1 MAEKPN
7 KKPKKLAGTVN
18 VTALATRAG
27 CSRTLILRLLR
38 RGLSAEQVV
47 LRAEERRARIA
58 ARSAS
63 NAKVNGLVN
72 GHAAAMDFPVVP
84 VPTMPTIP
92 PFAES
97 EKVKEFH
104 LATIRGLQAA
114 KLGGQVL
121 PLEPW
126 RSVVFT
132 AAHFLCNRL
141 RDLPDELRDEL
152 GPELTKLLRVRIHA
166 VVDEARRVQAW
177 EGARHGIPP
186 PPPEPP
192 EPVRARLS
200 HYERYLVGSRTGEVE
215 TIPRAEQMESSTW
228 MRQHPSISHS
238 EWFELKRLKNEWDAD
253 MGALLLRRRQWDLP
267 SELPDPPPEPEPE
280 PEPDAA

>member
-7 KKPKKLAGTVN
+7 KKRKKSDETPN
-18 VTALATRAG
+18 VTAIATRAG
-27 CSRTLILRLLR
+27 CSRTLVLRLLR

-63 NAKVNGLVN
+63 NAKVNGVVN

-84 VPTMPTIP
+84 VPTIP

-97 EKVKEFH
+97 EKRKEFH
-104 LATIRGLQAA
+104 LATIRELQAA

-121 PLEPW
+121 PLAPW

-132 AAHFLCNRL
+132 VAHFLCGRL

-152 GPELTKLLRVRIHA
+152 GPELTKMLRVRIHA
-166 VVDEARRVQAW
+166 VVDEARRVESW
-177 EGARHGIPP
+177 ECQRHGIPP
-186 PPPEPP
+186 LPPEPP
-192 EPVRARLS
+192 EPVCRRLAFYQRYIRDS
-200 HYERYLVGSRTGEVE
+200 HTGEIEV
-215 TIPRAEQMESSTW
+215 IPVNERMESAEW
-228 MRQHPSISHS
+228 FRQHPSVSHS
-238 EWFELKRLKNEWDAD
+238 RWFELKRAKDLWDLD
-253 MGALLLRRRQWDLP
+253 MSELLLRRREWDLP
-267 SELPDPPPEPEPE
+267 SEELSDPPPPEEP
-280 PEPDAA
+280 PDAA